1 MQPSGQ
7 SAAKSAA
14 TLASE
19 LREQLRR
26 YNHEYYVLDAPSV
39 PDAEY
44 DRLFARLQ
52 ELEAENPSLVTPD
65 SPTQRVGGA
74 PAEGFSEVRH
84 ARPMLSLSNAFE
96 DEDVLAFDRRI
107 RDSLAGLV
115 GQAEPIEYSTELKY
129 DGLAISLRY
138 ERGLLIQAATRG
150 DGSTGEDV
158 TANVRTIRAIPLRLR
173 EAGGQSPPELLEVR
187 GEVLMFREDFARM
200 NERQRAAGEREFV
213 NPRNAAAGALRQL
226 DPMITATRPLR
237 FFAYG
242 LGQIDGA
249 LEPARHSELLNWLMQ
264 LGLPVGQH
272 AVVKGPQGLLD
283 FYRRTGQMRP
293 SLAFEIDGVVYK
305 VDRRDW
311 HERIGYVARAPRFS
325 LAHKFPAEEALTE
338 LLDIEVQV
346 GRTGALTPVA
356 RLRPV
361 FVGGTTVSNASLHN
375 EDEIERK
382 GLLIGD
388 TVVVRRAG
396 DVIPEV
402 LRPIPERR
410 PPEDSEEFR
419 NRYRRFE
426 MPSHC
431 PVCGSAAVREQGES
445 VWRCAAGLYC
455 SAQRKQALLHFAQRR
470 AMDIEG
476 LGEKLVDQLVD
487 ADLVRTPAD
496 LYRLELSTV
505 AGLDRMGEKSALNL
519 LAAIDA
525 SRNTTFAR
533 FLYALGI
540 RHVGEEV
547 ARQLAQAYPELE
559 SLISEDWSGVL
570 ERKAV
575 VQKENARRRA
585 RNDALEAVP
594 LEGIGPEIVD
604 SLRSFFAESHNLEV
618 IRALRDAGVS
628 WEAAVVATGKA
639 LAGSSFV
646 LTGTL
651 EMMTREQ
658 AAELIRSHG
667 GTVVGSVS
675 KKTSYVV
682 AGEAAGSKLD
692 KARDLGI
699 PVVDERGLLE
709 LIGEAR

>member
-1 MQPSGQ
+1 MGISGQ
-7 SAAKSAA
+7 PVAEQ
-14 TLASE
+14 ASE
-19 LREQLRR
+19 LRELLRR
-26 YNHEYYVLDAPSV
+26 YNHEYYVLDAPTV

-44 DRLFARLQ
+44 DRLFLQLQ
-52 ELEAENPSLVTPD
+52 ELEANHPSLVTPD
-65 SPTQRVGGA
+65 SPTQRVGGTA
-74 PAEGFSEVRH
+74 AEGFSEVRH
-84 ARPMLSLSNAFE
+84 VRPMLSLSNAF
-96 DEDVLAFDRRI
+96 DDDDVMAFDRRV
-107 RDSLAGLV
+107 RESLGSVLD
-115 GQAEPIEYSTELKY
+115 GTEPIEYSAELKY

-138 ERGLLIQAATRG
+138 EDGLLVQAATRG

-173 EAGGQSPPELLEVR
+173 NIAGRLPPALIEVR

-226 DPMITATRPLR
+226 DPTITATRPLR

-242 LGQIDGA
+242 LGRLEGEN
-249 LEPARHSELLNWLMQ
+249 EPARHSELLDWLMR
-264 LGLPVGQH
+264 LGLPVGQR
-272 AVVKGPQGLLD
+272 ALVNGPQGLLE
-283 FYRRTGQMRP
+283 FYRQTLALRP
-293 SLAFEIDGVVYK
+293 TLAFEIDGVVYK

-311 HERIGYVARAPRFS
+311 HPRIGYVARAPRYA

-361 FVGGTTVSNASLHN
+361 FVGGTTVSNATLHN

-382 GLLIGD
+382 SLLIGD

-402 LRPIPERR
+402 LRALVERR
-410 PPEDSEEFR
+410 PPEGSEEFSS
-419 NRYRRFE
+419 RYRRFE
-426 MPSHC
+426 MPAHC
-431 PVCGSAAVREQGES
+431 PVCGSVAVREQGEA

-487 ADLVRTPAD
+487 AGLVRTPAD
-496 LYRLELSTV
+496 LYRLELATI
-505 AGLDRMGEKSALNL
+505 AGLDRMGEKSAANL
-519 LAAIDA
+519 LAGIDA
-525 SRNTTFAR
+525 SRKTSFAR

-547 ARQLAQAYPELE
+547 ARQLAQAYPDLDSLIAEDWAGLLE
-559 SLISEDWSGVL
+559 S
-570 ERKAV
+570 KAV

-585 RNDALEAVP
+585 RGEALEPVP
-594 LEGIGPEIVD
+594 LEGIGSEIVD
-604 SLRSFFAESHNLEV
+604 SLRSFFAEAHNLEV
-618 IRALRDAGVS
+618 IRELREAGVA
-628 WEAAVVATGKA
+628 WEKPAEAGSQA
-639 LAGSSFV
+639 LAGLNFV

-651 EMMTREQ
+651 ETMTREQ
-658 AAELIRSHG
+658 AAELIRNHG

-675 KKTSYVV
+675 KKTSYLI

-699 PVVDERGLLE
+699 TILDEQGLLA
-709 LIGEAR
+709 LIGDRR